1 MFANLFRR
9 PFDLARHS
17 AAPYAE
23 ERKRYLAYC
32 HQQGYARTTVQ
43 GFARELL
50 WAAHKLSAGAEF
62 PVTPKQ
68 LEAIAEDWQDRQQ
81 AAGRA
86 LNPERTRARFIEITR
101 AWLRFLGWWYEPVEP
116 VPFADLR
123 DVFMSWMANERGL
136 ATTTIARRG
145 WFITRFLQAY
155 GGQNRAFADVQLSDV
170 DAFLAE
176 CGAKGWCRVSINHM
190 AEALRAFFRYAAT
203 QRWCDPRLAD
213 AIQGPRIFAEET
225 LPSGPSWSEVGA
237 LLVSL
242 DTDKPKDIRDR
253 AILMLF
259 AIYGLR
265 AGEVA
270 VLRLD
275 AIDWEHNLLNVARPK
290 QRQTQPYPLIPSVGN
305 AIVRYLRNVRPPA
318 DRREVFLT
326 FRPPYRP
333 LSVSR
338 LSNLTRERLLALGV
352 QTAHRGPHAL
362 RHACAARLVAEGLS
376 LKEIGDHLGHHSTSA
391 TRIYAKVDLPH
402 LREVAAFDLGE
413 LL

>member
-1 MFANLFRR
+1 MFECLFRR
-9 PFDLARHS
+9 PFDLARHR

-23 ERKRYLAYC
+23 ERERYLAYC
-32 HQQGYARTTVQ
+32 HQQGYARTTLQ

-50 WAAHKLSAGAEF
+50 WAARKLRAYANR
-62 PVTPKQ
+62 PVTAEQ
-68 LEAIAEDWQDRQQ
+68 LKAIADDWQDRQQ

-86 LNPERTRARFIEITR
+86 LNPQRTHARFVEITR

-116 VPFADLR
+116 VPFAELLNA
-123 DVFMSWMANERGL
+123 FMTWMAHERGL
-136 ATTTIARRG
+136 ATTTIACRG
-145 WFITRFLQAY
+145 WFITRFLLAY
-155 GGQNRAFADVQLSDV
+155 GEQNRAFADVQLSDI
-170 DAFLAE
+170 DTFLAQ
-176 CGAKGWCRVSINHM
+176 CGANGWCRVTINHM
-190 AEALRAFFRYAAT
+190 AAALRAFFRYAGT
-203 QRWCDPRLAD
+203 QRWCDARLAD
-213 AIQGPRIFAEET
+213 AIQGPRIFAQET
-225 LPSGPSWSEVGA
+225 LPAGPSWPEVGT
-237 LLVSL
+237 LLASL
-242 DTDKPKDIRDR
+242 DTDTPKDIRDR

-275 AIDWEHNLLNVARPK
+275 AIDWEHSLLQVARPK
-290 QRQTQPYPLIPSVGN
+290 QRETQPYPLIPTVGN
-305 AIVRYLRNVRPPA
+305 AIIRYLQNARPTA
-318 DRREVFLT
+318 DCREVFLT
-326 FRPPYRP
+326 FRPPHRP

-338 LSNLTRERLLALGV
+338 LSNLTRERLLARGV
-352 QTAHRGPHAL
+352 QTAHHGAHAL

-391 TRIYAKVDLPH
+391 TRIYAKVDLLH

>member
-1 MFANLFRR
+1 MFASLLRR
-9 PFDLARHS
+9 PFDIARHR

-23 ERKRYLAYC
+23 ERERYLAYC
-32 HQQGYARTTVQ
+32 HQQGYARTTLQ

-50 WAAHKLSAGAEF
+50 WAARKLSAGADF
-62 PVTPKQ
+62 PVTSEQ
-68 LEAIAEDWQDRQQ
+68 LEAIAGDWQDRQQ

-86 LNPERTRARFIEITR
+86 LNPNRTHARFVEITR
-101 AWLRFLGWWYEPVEP
+101 SWLRFLGWWYEPVEP
-116 VPFADLR
+116 VPFAEVLDA
-123 DVFMSWMANERGL
+123 FMTWMAHERGL
-136 ATTTIARRG
+136 ATTTIACRC
-145 WFITRFLQAY
+145 WFITRFLRAY
-155 GGQNRAFADVQLSDV
+155 GEQKRAFADVQFSDI

-176 CGAKGWCRVSINHM
+176 CGANGWRRVSINHM
-190 AEALRAFFRYAAT
+190 AEALRAFFRYAGT
-203 QRWCDPRLAD
+203 QRWCDARLAN

-225 LPSGPSWSEVGA
+225 LPSGPSWPEVRT

-242 DTDKPKDIRDR
+242 DTDTPKDIRDR

-265 AGEVA
+265 AGELA

-275 AIDWEHNLLNVARPK
+275 AIDWEHSLLKVARPK
-290 QRQTQPYPLIPSVGN
+290 QRETQSYPLIPTVGN

-333 LSVSR
+333 LSVSG
-338 LSNLTRERLLALGV
+338 LSNLTRERLLALGG
-352 QTAHRGPHAL
+352 QTAHHGAHAL
-362 RHACAARLVAEGLS
+362 RHACAARLVAQGLS

>member
-1 MFANLFRR
+1 MFERLFRR
-9 PFDLARHS
+9 PFDIARHR

-23 ERKRYLAYC
+23 ERGRYLAYC
-32 HQQGYARTTVQ
+32 HQQGYACTTLQ

-50 WAAHKLSAGAEF
+50 WAARKLNDTDL
-62 PVTPKQ
+62 PVTFEQ
-68 LEAIAEDWQDRQQ
+68 LEAVATDWQDRQQ

-86 LNPERTRARFIEITR
+86 LNRHRTRVRFVAITR
-101 AWLRFLGWWYEPVEP
+101 SWLRFLGWWYEPVEP
-116 VPFADLR
+116 VPFAESLDAF
-123 DVFMSWMANERGL
+123 VTWMAHERGL
-136 ATTTIARRG
+136 ATSTIACRCELIR
-145 WFITRFLQAY
+145 RFLRAY
-155 GGQNRAFADVQLSDV
+155 GEQQRAFADVQLSDI
-170 DAFLAE
+170 DTFLAQ
-176 CGAKGWCRVSINHM
+176 CGANGWCRVSINHM
-190 AEALRAFFRYAAT
+190 AEALRAFFRYAGT
-203 QRWCDPRLAD
+203 QRWCNVQLAG
-213 AIQGPRIFAEET
+213 AIQGPRIFAEES
-225 LPSGPSWSEVGA
+225 LPAGPSWPEVHT

-242 DTDKPKDIRDR
+242 DTDTPKDIRDR

-270 VLRLD
+270 ILRLE
-275 AIDWEHNLLNVARPK
+275 AIDWEHNLLKITRPK
-290 QRQTQPYPLIPSVGN
+290 QRETQPYPLIPNVGN
-305 AIVRYLRNVRPPA
+305 AIVRYLQHVRPEA
-318 DRREVFLT
+318 ACREVFVT
-326 FRPPYRP
+326 FRPPYRA
-333 LSVSR
+333 LSVSC

-352 QTAHRGPHAL
+352 KTAHHGAHAL